1 MPANTE
7 VSNKITPDEE
17 SLSKVSKETAEIK
30 NDAVEEPVDNPT
42 KVEVT
47 APSYTL
53 AKFKLMRILQNNT
66 LRKTIA
72 VIY

>member
-53 AKFKLMRILQNNT
+53 ANFKLMRILQNNT